1 MKAIVGKVNYR
12 RGWIAYETT
21 EVDWGWFEVLD
32 SVDFEE
38 GDEIWG
44 NFTTLGEITIE
55 KGNTG
60 EKVSVFM
67 EDYGM
72 SKKKAIEMI
81 MR

>member
-38 GDEIWG
+38 GD
-44 NFTTLGEITIE
+44 
-55 KGNTG
+55 
-60 EKVSVFM
+60 
-67 EDYGM
+67 
-72 SKKKAIEMI
+72 
-81 MR
+81 